1 MLNVI
6 VVDDHKPLRESLV
19 ELMASEGHHV
29 AGFGSAEALWS
40 GCSFGTVDILIL
52 DLNLPGEDGVAVA
65 QRIRAQHPNIGIVML
80 TARSDPEHRRAGY
93 DSGADIY
100 LAKPSS
106 ALELVASVKALGR
119 RLKQNGSETSELVLD
134 TFAMTLSGPRDTVDL
149 SGSEVDLLA
158 EFARSANSRLETV
171 AIANRDE
178 GEGEISKAAIE
189 VRIVRLRKKLIA
201 AGAIGQPIRSIRN
214 QGYQL
219 TARVSIL

>member
-1 MLNVI
+1 
-6 VVDDHKPLRESLV
+6 
-19 ELMASEGHHV
+19 
-29 AGFGSAEALWS
+29 
-40 GCSFGTVDILIL
+40 
-52 DLNLPGEDGVAVA
+52 
-65 QRIRAQHPNIGIVML
+65 
-80 TARSDPEHRRAGY
+80 
-93 DSGADIY
+93 
-100 LAKPSS
+100 
-106 ALELVASVKALGR
+106 
-119 RLKQNGSETSELVLD
+119 
-134 TFAMTLSGPRDTVDL
+134 MTLSGPRDTVDL